1 MSLFDKTAKIG
12 SPGNVYL
19 CGHRARPSG
28 QPTPLSGPKQSAQAG
43 FPSVGIGLR
52 VVFGRVEN
60 L

>member
-28 QPTPLSGPKQSAQAG
+28 QLTPLSGPKQSAQAG

-52 VVFGRVEN
+52 VVLRAS
-60 L
+60 